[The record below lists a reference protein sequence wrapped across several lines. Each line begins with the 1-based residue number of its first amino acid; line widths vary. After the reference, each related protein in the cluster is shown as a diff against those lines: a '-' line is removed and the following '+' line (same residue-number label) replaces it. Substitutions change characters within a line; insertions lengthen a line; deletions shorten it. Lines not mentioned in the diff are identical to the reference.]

1 MATVVATRAVWS
13 LAPELFIF
21 FPSWKTRVAKADPAK
36 RQAGV
41 TFSLADYSVI
51 WRGNIWV

>member
-1 MATVVATRAVWS
+1 MATVVAARAVWS